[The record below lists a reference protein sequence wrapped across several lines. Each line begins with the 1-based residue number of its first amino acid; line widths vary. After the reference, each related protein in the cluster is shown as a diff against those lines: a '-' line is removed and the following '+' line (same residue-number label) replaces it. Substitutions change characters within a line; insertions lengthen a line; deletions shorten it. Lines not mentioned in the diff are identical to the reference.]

1 MHSSTNI
8 NCTKL
13 KSTGETATHARVFAQ
28 LITAKVD
35 VYNEKHFGAY
45 YTPNGRTKNTS
56 LLIEMGVQI
65 GVNWEVDGFLML
77 ENYSREMI
85 HIVAF
90 FEKRPKMKEFDC
102 NKAVKFETA
111 AFI

>member
-1 MHSSTNI
+1 
-8 NCTKL
+8 
-13 KSTGETATHARVFAQ
+13 
-28 LITAKVD
+28 
-35 VYNEKHFGAY
+35 
-45 YTPNGRTKNTS
+45 
-56 LLIEMGVQI
+56 
-65 GVNWEVDGFLML
+65 ML

-102 NKAVKFETA
+102 NNSVKFETA

>member
-45 YTPNGRTKNTS
+45 YTPNGRTKK
-56 LLIEMGVQI
+56 
-65 GVNWEVDGFLML
+65 
-77 ENYSREMI
+77 
-85 HIVAF
+85 HIIAD
-90 FEKRPKMKEFDC
+90 RNGSP
-102 NKAVKFETA
+102 NRSQLRG
-111 AFI
+111 